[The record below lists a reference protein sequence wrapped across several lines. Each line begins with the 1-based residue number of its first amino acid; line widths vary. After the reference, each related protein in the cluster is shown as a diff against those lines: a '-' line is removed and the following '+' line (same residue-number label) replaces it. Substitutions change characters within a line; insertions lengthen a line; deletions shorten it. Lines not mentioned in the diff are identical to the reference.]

1 MLAVG
6 DIASDAAA
14 RFGYVSPAVRE
25 AVVMCYARYAM
36 LAVCMPQS
44 CLAVCLCWLYLLLGC
59 IRFGCMCMLQYATF
73 MFGRT

>member
-25 AVVMCYARYAM
+25 AVVMCYACYAGRM
-36 LAVCMPQS
+36 YAAV
-44 CLAVCLCWLYLLLGC
+44 VLGC
-59 IRFGCMCMLQYATF
+59 R
-73 MFGRT
+73 